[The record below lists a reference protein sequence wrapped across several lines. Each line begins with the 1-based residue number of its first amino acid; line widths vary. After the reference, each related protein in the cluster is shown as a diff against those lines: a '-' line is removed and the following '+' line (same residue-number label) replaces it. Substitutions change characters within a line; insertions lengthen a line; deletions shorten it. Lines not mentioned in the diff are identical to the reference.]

1 LCLVRSGVGC
11 VGLDIDNERRV
22 LSNVGRRT
30 LNKLL
35 VVVSG
40 EVGCVDSTLTMSDGF
55 FQMWGEEH

>member
-1 LCLVRSGVGC
+1 VGC